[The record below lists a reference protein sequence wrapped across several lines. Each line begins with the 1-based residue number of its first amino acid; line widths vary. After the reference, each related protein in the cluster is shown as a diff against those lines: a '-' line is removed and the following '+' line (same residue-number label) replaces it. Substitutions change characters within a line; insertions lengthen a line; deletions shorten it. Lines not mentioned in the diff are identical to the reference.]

1 MPYKTDSDW
10 AKNKKSPDIVY
21 TFVDSEE
28 VRYHKENGHI
38 YEIITTDKK
47 TRCTRRLPVGEMSI
61 EEFDALKKFSD
72 ESLHDEDIGEIYAFR
87 GRVPMEDVEN
97 TIAAS
102 TTIEGDPPCKTL
114 EDAMRMVDALGLT
127 PVQRRRFLL
136 YCKGMST
143 YEIAEIE
150 GVDQK
155 AVWFSIEAA
164 MNKRKNF
171 LRNLLSDT
179 P

>member
-1 MPYKTDSDW
+1 MPYRTDSDW

-21 TFVDSEE
+21 TFVDCEE

-38 YEIITTDKK
+38 YEITTTDKK
-47 TRCTRRLPVGEMSI
+47 TRRTRRLPVSEMSI

-72 ESLHDEDIGEIYAFR
+72 ENLHDEDIGEIYAYR

-102 TTIEGDPPCKTL
+102 TTIEGEPAPKTL
-114 EDAMRMVDALGLT
+114 EDALLLIEALDLT
-127 PVQRRRFLL
+127 ADQRRRFLL
-136 YCKGMST
+136 ACRGMTT

-150 GVDQK
+150 GVNHSS
-155 AVWFSIEAA
+155 VVRSIQAA
-164 MNKRKNF
+164 RAKRDDYLKNF
-171 LRNLLSDT
+171 LT
-179 P
+179 